1 MSASSSSSRSLS
13 QHKPKNP
20 SKLRKSVTAKT
31 RSNSSDSASASASA
45 FGPPPPP
52 PLPVMPSFTSMKPKH
67 PKEKESYI
75 STGPRSIF
83 SKDNPRGFLE
93 IKGERGVVSQLTAI
107 LDEDGNTKTYT
118 HKMVQKLNPSEI
130 NDIRKENERL
140 REIILRNLG
149 ISKKGGKKTHKHR
162 KGKGKSK
169 TKGKSKKA
177 YKPRTLRKRK

>member
-1 MSASSSSSRSLS
+1 
-13 QHKPKNP
+13 
-20 SKLRKSVTAKT
+20 
-31 RSNSSDSASASASA
+31 
-45 FGPPPPP
+45 
-52 PLPVMPSFTSMKPKH
+52 MPSFTSMKPKH

-130 NDIRKENERL
+130 NDIRANNDRL
-140 REIILRNLG
+140 RAIIL
-149 ISKKGGKKTHKHR
+149 SKKGGNKTRKHR
-162 KGKGKSK
+162 KGKGKGKSK
-169 TKGKSKKA
+169 SKSKKA
-177 YKPRTLRKRK
+177 YKPRTLRKRN

>member
-1 MSASSSSSRSLS
+1 
-13 QHKPKNP
+13 
-20 SKLRKSVTAKT
+20 
-31 RSNSSDSASASASA
+31 
-45 FGPPPPP
+45 
-52 PLPVMPSFTSMKPKH
+52 MKPKH

-83 SKDNPRGFLE
+83 SKGNKVGFLE
-93 IKGERGVVSQLTAI
+93 IKGERGVVSQLTEI

-118 HKMVQKLNPSEI
+118 YKMVQKLNPSEI

-140 REIILRNLG
+140 RAIILG
-149 ISKKGGKKTHKHR
+149 KKGGNKTRKHR

-169 TKGKSKKA
+169 GKGKGKSKSKKA